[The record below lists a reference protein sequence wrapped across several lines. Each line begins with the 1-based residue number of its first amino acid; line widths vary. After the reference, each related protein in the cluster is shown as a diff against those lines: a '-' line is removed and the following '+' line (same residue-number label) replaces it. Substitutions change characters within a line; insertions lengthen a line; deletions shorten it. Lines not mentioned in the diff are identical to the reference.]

1 MQPESD
7 QIFHIMLNRRF
18 LRIKVLQALYAYIES
33 GEDNTNN
40 GIKHLLESID
50 KLYELFIWQLSF
62 LVETKRFA
70 ENKITENKHKYIPT
84 YEDLHPNLRYVNNR
98 VLCAIEDNKDFRKQ
112 ESALK
117 INWADDPQE
126 VVKNYYKLMKDS
138 PEYKKYMADKTDNF
152 ANDKKFIVT
161 MIKNYFADLDVLQDF
176 YEDKSIYF
184 CDDYHLVS
192 SMLIEF
198 FTKMKSFGPDTLLPS
213 IYKSDLAEAN
223 ADEKFIQD
231 LFRETIKHEE
241 EFGKLIAD
249 NTNNWEKERI
259 CLMDMIIL
267 KMALTEFVCFPY
279 VPVKVTMNEY
289 IEISKYFSTPK
300 SKIFVNG
307 ILDKLAKK
315 LTESGKI
322 EKKGMGLLEK

>member
-1 MQPESD
+1 
-7 QIFHIMLNRRF
+7 MLNRRF

-33 GEDNTNN
+33 GETNVNN
-40 GIKHLLESID
+40 GIKNLLESID

-84 YEDLHPNLRYVNNR
+84 YEDLHPNMKYVNNR
-98 VLCAIEDNKDFRKQ
+98 LLNVIEDNIDFKKH
-112 ESALK
+112 EAALK
-117 INWADDPQE
+117 DT
-126 VVKNYYKLMKDS
+126 

-152 ANDKKFIVT
+152 ANDRKFIVT
-161 MIKNYFADLDVLQDF
+161 MVSEYFADLDVLQDF

-198 FTKMKSFGPDTLLPS
+198 FNKMKNFDANSKLPE
-213 IYKSDLAEAN
+213 IYKTENVEAN

-231 LFRETIKHEE
+231 LFRETLKHNE

-267 KMALTEFVCFPY
+267 KMALTEFVCFPFI
-279 VPVKVTMNEY
+279 PVKVTMNEY

-315 LTESGKI
+315 LTDSGAI
-322 EKKGMGLLEK
+322 EKKGLGLLEK

>member
-1 MQPESD
+1 
-7 QIFHIMLNRRF
+7 MLNRRF

-33 GEDNTNN
+33 GEENVSN
-40 GIKHLLESID
+40 GIRHLLESID

-84 YEDLHPNLRYVNNR
+84 YDDLHPNLKYVNNR
-98 VLCAIEDNKDFRKQ
+98 LLNAIENNLEFKKR
-112 ESALK
+112 EAELK
-117 INWADDPQE
+117 INWGEDHQD
-126 VVKNYYKLMKDS
+126 VVKNYYNLMKGS

-152 ANDKKFIVT
+152 AADRKFIVT
-161 MIKNYFADLDVLQDF
+161 MITKYFADLDVLQDF

-192 SMLIEF
+192 SLLIDYLS
-198 FTKMKSFGPDTLLPS
+198 KVKSMGVDAKLPT
-213 IYKSDLAEAN
+213 IYKADTAEAN
-223 ADEKFIQD
+223 ADEKFIQS
-231 LFRETIKHEE
+231 LFRETVSHNE

-267 KMALTEFVCFPY
+267 KMALAEFVCFPFI
-279 VPVKVTMNEY
+279 PVKVTMNEY

-315 LTESGKI
+315 LTESGAIKKSGLGLM
-322 EKKGMGLLEK
+322 EK

>member
-1 MQPESD
+1 
-7 QIFHIMLNRRF
+7 MLNRRF

-33 GEDNTNN
+33 GETNINN
-40 GIKHLLESID
+40 GIKNLLESID

-70 ENKITENKHKYIPT
+70 ENKITENKHNYIPT
-84 YEDLHPNLRYVNNR
+84 YEDLHPNLKYVNNR
-98 VLCAIEDNKDFRKQ
+98 LLNVIEDNVDFKKH
-112 ESALK
+112 EASLK
-117 INWADDPQE
+117 INWANDHQD
-126 VVKNYYKLMKDS
+126 VVKKYYMMMKDT
-138 PEYKKYMADKTDNF
+138 PEYKKYMADKTDSF
-152 ANDKKFIVT
+152 ASDRKFIVE
-161 MIKNYFADLDVLQDF
+161 MITKYFADLDVLQDF

-192 SMLIEF
+192 SMLIDF
-198 FTKMKSFGPDTLLPS
+198 FTKMKNFDANSKLPS
-213 IYKSDLAEAN
+213 IYKADTVEKN

-231 LFRETIKHEE
+231 LFRETMSHNE

-267 KMALTEFVCFPY
+267 KMAITEFVCFPFI
-279 VPVKVTMNEY
+279 PVKVTMNEY

-315 LTESGKI
+315 LNEAGSI
-322 EKKGMGLLEK
+322 NKKGLGLLEK

>member
-1 MQPESD
+1 
-7 QIFHIMLNRRF
+7 MLNRRF

-33 GEDNTNN
+33 GETNINN
-40 GIKHLLESID
+40 GIKNLYESID

-84 YEDLHPNLRYVNNR
+84 YDDLHPNMKYVNNR
-98 VLCAIEDNKDFRKQ
+98 LLNLIEDNVDFKKH
-112 ESALK
+112 EAALK

-126 VVKNYYKLMKDS
+126 VVKKYYNMMRETQ
-138 PEYKKYMADKTDNF
+138 EYKKYMADKTDNF
-152 ANDKKFIVT
+152 AADKKFIVT
-161 MIKNYFADLDVLQDF
+161 MITNYFADLDVLQDF

-198 FTKMKSFGPDTLLPS
+198 LSKMKDFDVNSPLPS
-213 IYKSDLAEAN
+213 IYKTDTADPN
-223 ADEKFIQD
+223 ADEQFIQE
-231 LFRETIKHEE
+231 LFRQTMNHYE

-267 KMALTEFVCFPY
+267 KMAITEFQCFPY
-279 VPVKVTMNEY
+279 IPVKVTMNEY

-315 LTESGKI
+315 LADSGAI
-322 EKKGMGLLEK
+322 NKKGLGLLDK

>member
-1 MQPESD
+1 
-7 QIFHIMLNRRF
+7 MLNRRF

-33 GEDNTNN
+33 GETNINN
-40 GIKHLLESID
+40 GIKNLLESID

-84 YEDLHPNLRYVNNR
+84 YDDLHPNMKYVNNR
-98 VLCAIEDNKDFRKQ
+98 LLNLIEDNVDFKKH
-112 ESALK
+112 EAALK
-117 INWADDPQE
+117 INWADDHQD
-126 VVKNYYKLMKDS
+126 VVKKYYTMMKET
-138 PEYKKYMADKTDNF
+138 PEYKKYMASKTDTF
-152 ANDKKFIVT
+152 AEDRKFIVD
-161 MIKNYFADLDVLQDF
+161 MITNYFADLDVLQDF

-198 FTKMKSFGPDTLLPS
+198 FTKMKNFDVNSKLPP
-213 IYKSDLAEAN
+213 IYKTDTAEAN
-223 ADEKFIQD
+223 ADEKFIQA
-231 LFRETIKHEE
+231 LFRETINHNE

-267 KMALTEFVCFPY
+267 KMAITEFVCFPFI
-279 VPVKVTMNEY
+279 PVKVSMNEY

-315 LTESGKI
+315 LGESGAI
-322 EKKGMGLLEK
+322 DKKGLGLLEK

>member
-1 MQPESD
+1 
-7 QIFHIMLNRRF
+7 MLNRRF

-33 GEDNTNN
+33 GETNVNN
-40 GIKHLLESID
+40 GIKNLLESID

-84 YEDLHPNLRYVNNR
+84 YDDLHPNLKYVNNR
-98 VLCAIEDNKDFRKQ
+98 LLNLIEDNVDFKKH
-112 ESALK
+112 EAALK
-117 INWADDPQE
+117 INWANDPQD
-126 VVKNYYKLMKDS
+126 VVKKYYTMMRET
-138 PEYKKYMADKTDNF
+138 PEYKKYMADKTDTF
-152 ANDKKFIVT
+152 AADRKFIVE
-161 MIKNYFADLDVLQDF
+161 MITKYFADLDVLQDF

-198 FTKMKSFGPDTLLPS
+198 ISKMKNFDVNSKLPE
-213 IYKSDLAEAN
+213 IYKTENVEAN

-231 LFRETIKHEE
+231 LFRETLNHDE

-267 KMALTEFVCFPY
+267 KMALTEFVCFPFI
-279 VPVKVTMNEY
+279 PVKVTMNEY

-315 LTESGKI
+315 LNEAGSINKMGL
-322 EKKGMGLLEK
+322 GLLEK

>member
-1 MQPESD
+1 
-7 QIFHIMLNRRF
+7 MLNRRF

-33 GEDNTNN
+33 GETNINN
-40 GIKHLLESID
+40 GIKNLYESID

-84 YEDLHPNLRYVNNR
+84 YDDLHPNMKYVNNR
-98 VLCAIEDNKDFRKQ
+98 LLNLIEDNVDFKKH
-112 ESALK
+112 EAALK

-126 VVKNYYKLMKDS
+126 VVKKYYNMMRETQ
-138 PEYKKYMADKTDNF
+138 EYKKYMADKTDNF
-152 ANDKKFIVT
+152 AADKKFIVT
-161 MIKNYFADLDVLQDF
+161 MITNYFADLDVLQDF

-198 FTKMKSFGPDTLLPS
+198 LSKMKDFDVYSPLPS
-213 IYKSDLAEAN
+213 IYKTDTADPN
-223 ADEKFIQD
+223 ADEQFIQE
-231 LFRETIKHEE
+231 LFRQTMNHYE

-267 KMALTEFVCFPY
+267 KMAITEFQCFPY
-279 VPVKVTMNEY
+279 IPVKVTMNEY

-315 LTESGKI
+315 LADSGAI
-322 EKKGMGLLEK
+322 NKKGLGLLDK

>member
-1 MQPESD
+1 
-7 QIFHIMLNRRF
+7 MLNRRF

-33 GEDNTNN
+33 GETNINN
-40 GIKHLLESID
+40 GIKNLLESID

-84 YEDLHPNLRYVNNR
+84 YEDLHPNLKYVNNR
-98 VLCAIEDNKDFRKQ
+98 LLNVIEDNVDFKKH
-112 ESALK
+112 EASLK
-117 INWADDPQE
+117 INWANDHQD
-126 VVKNYYKLMKDS
+126 VVKKYYMMMKDT
-138 PEYKKYMADKTDNF
+138 PEYKKYMADKTDSF
-152 ANDKKFIVT
+152 ASDRKFIVE
-161 MIKNYFADLDVLQDF
+161 MITKYFADLDVLQDF

-192 SMLIEF
+192 SMLIDF
-198 FTKMKSFGPDTLLPS
+198 FTKMKNFDANSKLPS
-213 IYKSDLAEAN
+213 IYKADTVEKN

-231 LFRETIKHEE
+231 LFRETMSHNE

-267 KMALTEFVCFPY
+267 KMALTEFVCFPFI
-279 VPVKVTMNEY
+279 PVKVTMNEY

-315 LTESGKI
+315 LNEAGSI
-322 EKKGMGLLEK
+322 NKKGLGLLEK

>member
-1 MQPESD
+1 
-7 QIFHIMLNRRF
+7 MLNRRF
-18 LRIKVLQALYAYIES
+18 LRIKVMQALYAYIES
-33 GEDNTNN
+33 GETNINN
-40 GIKHLLESID
+40 GIKNLLESID

-62 LVETKRFA
+62 LVETKRYA
-70 ENKITENKHKYIPT
+70 ENKITENKHKYLPT
-84 YEDLHPNLRYVNNR
+84 YDDWHPNLKYVNNR
-98 VLCAIEDNKDFRKQ
+98 LLNLLEDNVDFRKH
-112 ESALK
+112 EAALK
-117 INWADDPQE
+117 INWADDHQD
-126 VVKNYYKLMKDS
+126 VVKKYYTMMRDTQ
-138 PEYKKYMADKTDNF
+138 EYKKYMADKNDNF
-152 ANDKKFIVT
+152 AADRKFIVT
-161 MIKNYFADLDVLQDF
+161 MITNYFADLDVLQDF

-192 SMLIEF
+192 SMLIDF
-198 FTKMKSFGPDTLLPS
+198 IGKMKNFDVNSPLPT
-213 IYKSDLAEAN
+213 IYKADTAEKN

-231 LFRETIKHEE
+231 LFRETMKHNE

-267 KMALTEFVCFPY
+267 KMALTEFVCFPFI
-279 VPVKVTMNEY
+279 PVKVTMNEY

-315 LTESGKI
+315 LTEAGKI
-322 EKKGMGLLEK
+322 EKKGLGLLDK

>member
-1 MQPESD
+1 M
-7 QIFHIMLNRRF
+7 
-18 LRIKVLQALYAYIES
+18 RIKVLQALYAYIES
-33 GEDNTNN
+33 GETNVNN
-40 GIKHLLESID
+40 GIKNLLESID

-84 YEDLHPNLRYVNNR
+84 YEDLHPNMKYVNNR
-98 VLCAIEDNKDFRKQ
+98 LLNVIEDNIDFKKH
-112 ESALK
+112 EAALK
-117 INWADDPQE
+117 INWADDHQD
-126 VVKNYYKLMKDS
+126 VVKNYYNMMKDT
-138 PEYKKYMADKTDNF
+138 PEYKKYMADKTDTF
-152 ANDKKFIVT
+152 ANDRKFIVEMVT
-161 MIKNYFADLDVLQDF
+161 KYFADLDVLQDF

-192 SMLIEF
+192 SMLIDF
-198 FTKMKSFGPDTLLPS
+198 FTKMKNFDVNSKLPE
-213 IYKSDLAEAN
+213 IYKTENVEAN
-223 ADEKFIQD
+223 ADEKFIQE
-231 LFRETIKHEE
+231 LFRETLKHNE

-267 KMALTEFVCFPY
+267 KMALTEFVCFPFI
-279 VPVKVTMNEY
+279 PVKVTMNEY

-315 LTESGKI
+315 LTDSGAI
-322 EKKGMGLLEK
+322 EKKGLGLLEK

>member
-1 MQPESD
+1 
-7 QIFHIMLNRRF
+7 MLNRRF

-33 GEDNTNN
+33 GETNIGN
-40 GIKHLLESID
+40 GIKNLLESVD

-84 YEDLHPNLRYVNNR
+84 YDDLHPNLKYVNNR
-98 VLCAIEDNKDFRKQ
+98 LLNLIEDNVDFKKH
-112 ESALK
+112 EAALK
-117 INWADDPQE
+117 INWADDTQE
-126 VVKNYYKLMKDS
+126 VVKKYYTMMRET
-138 PEYKKYMADKTDNF
+138 PEYKKYMADKTDTF
-152 ANDKKFIVT
+152 A
-161 MIKNYFADLDVLQDF
+161 ADR
-176 YEDKSIYF
+176 KCIYF
-184 CDDYHLVS
+184 VDDYHLVS

-198 FTKMKSFGPDTLLPS
+198 ISKMKNFDVNSQLPS
-213 IYKSDLAEAN
+213 IYKTDTAEPN

-231 LFRETIKHEE
+231 LFRETINHNE

-267 KMALTEFVCFPY
+267 KMALTEFVCFPFI
-279 VPVKVTMNEY
+279 PVKVTMNEY

-315 LTESGKI
+315 LNDSGQINK
-322 EKKGMGLLEK
+322 MGLGLL

>member
-1 MQPESD
+1 
-7 QIFHIMLNRRF
+7 MLNRRF

-33 GEDNTNN
+33 GETNINN
-40 GIKHLLESID
+40 GIKNLLESID

-84 YEDLHPNLRYVNNR
+84 YEDLHPNMKYVNNR
-98 VLCAIEDNKDFRKQ
+98 LLNLIEDNVDFKKH
-112 ESALK
+112 EAALK
-117 INWADDPQE
+117 INWADDHQD
-126 VVKNYYKLMKDS
+126 VVKKYYTMMKDT
-138 PEYKKYMADKTDNF
+138 PEYKKYMASKTDSF
-152 ANDKKFIVT
+152 AEDRKFIVEMVT
-161 MIKNYFADLDVLQDF
+161 KYFADLDVLQDF

-198 FTKMKSFGPDTLLPS
+198 FTKMKNFDVNSKLPT
-213 IYKSDLAEAN
+213 IYKTDTAEAN

-231 LFRETIKHEE
+231 LFRETMRHYE

-267 KMALTEFVCFPY
+267 KMAITEFECFPFI
-279 VPVKVTMNEY
+279 PVKVTMNEY

-315 LTESGKI
+315 LNEAGMI
-322 EKKGMGLLEK
+322 KKNGIGLLDK

>member
-1 MQPESD
+1 
-7 QIFHIMLNRRF
+7 MLNRRF

-33 GEDNTNN
+33 GEENVSN

-62 LVETKRFA
+62 LVETKRYA
-70 ENKITENKHKYIPT
+70 QNKITENKHKYIPT
-84 YEDLHPNLRYVNNR
+84 YEDLHPNMKYVNNR
-98 VLCAIEDNKDFRKQ
+98 LLNAIEDNLDFKKQ
-112 ESALK
+112 EAALK
-117 INWADDPQE
+117 ISWGEESQD
-126 VVKNYYKLMKDS
+126 VVKNYYNLMKETE
-138 PEYKKYMADKTDNF
+138 EYKKYMADKADSF
-152 ANDKKFIVT
+152 AADKKFIVT
-161 MIKNYFADLDVLQDF
+161 MISTYFSDLDVLQDF

-192 SMLIEF
+192 SLLVEYF
-198 FTKMKSFGPDTLLPS
+198 NKMKKFDVDDKLPE
-213 IYKSDLAEAN
+213 IYKNDTVEAN
-223 ADEKFIQD
+223 ADENFIKD
-231 LFRETIKHEE
+231 LFRLTLSHDAEY
-241 EFGKLIAD
+241 GQLIGD

-267 KMALTEFVCFPY
+267 KMAITEFECFPQI
-279 VPVKVTMNEY
+279 PVKVTMNEY

-315 LTESGKI
+315 MTESGKI
-322 EKKGMGLLEK
+322 KKSGLGLIDN

>member
-1 MQPESD
+1 M
-7 QIFHIMLNRRF
+7 
-18 LRIKVLQALYAYIES
+18 RIKVLQALYAYIES
-33 GEDNTNN
+33 GETNVNN
-40 GIKHLLESID
+40 GIKSLLESID

-62 LVETKRFA
+62 LVETKRYA

-84 YEDLHPNLRYVNNR
+84 YDDLHPNMKYVNNR
-98 VLCAIEDNKDFRKQ
+98 LLNLIEDNVDFKKH
-112 ESALK
+112 EAALK
-117 INWADDPQE
+117 INWADDHQD
-126 VVKNYYKLMKDS
+126 VVKKYYTMMKDA
-138 PEYKKYMADKTDNF
+138 PEYKKYMASKTDSF
-152 ANDKKFIVT
+152 AEDKKLIVDMVT
-161 MIKNYFADLDVLQDF
+161 KYFADLDVLQDF

-198 FTKMKSFGPDTLLPS
+198 FSKMKSFDVNSKLPS
-213 IYKSDLAEAN
+213 IYKEDTAEKN

-231 LFRETIKHEE
+231 LFRDTMSHYE
-241 EFGKLIAD
+241 EFGQLIAD

-267 KMALTEFVCFPY
+267 KMALTEFVCFPF

-315 LTESGKI
+315 LTEAGKI
-322 EKKGMGLLEK
+322 KKNGIGLLDK

>member
-1 MQPESD
+1 M
-7 QIFHIMLNRRF
+7 
-18 LRIKVLQALYAYIES
+18 RIKVLQALYAYIES
-33 GEDNTNN
+33 GETNINN
-40 GIKHLLESID
+40 GIKNLLESID

-84 YEDLHPNLRYVNNR
+84 YEDLHPNMKYVNNR
-98 VLCAIEDNKDFRKQ
+98 LLNLIEDNVDFKKH
-112 ESALK
+112 EAALK
-117 INWADDPQE
+117 INWADDHQD
-126 VVKNYYKLMKDS
+126 VVKKYYTMMKDT
-138 PEYKKYMADKTDNF
+138 PEYKKYMAAKTDSF
-152 ANDKKFIVT
+152 AEDKKFIVA
-161 MIKNYFADLDVLQDF
+161 MIQNYFADLDVLQDF

-198 FTKMKSFGPDTLLPS
+198 LTKMKSFDVNSKLPS
-213 IYKSDLAEAN
+213 IYKTDTAEAN

-231 LFRETIKHEE
+231 LFRDTMSHYE

-267 KMALTEFVCFPY
+267 KMAITEFVCFPFI
-279 VPVKVTMNEY
+279 PVKVTMNEY

-315 LTESGKI
+315 LNDAGSI
-322 EKKGMGLLEK
+322 KKNGIGLLDK

>member
-1 MQPESD
+1 
-7 QIFHIMLNRRF
+7 MLNRRF

-33 GEDNTNN
+33 GETNINN
-40 GIKHLLESID
+40 GIKNLLESID

-84 YEDLHPNLRYVNNR
+84 YEDLHPNMKYVNNR
-98 VLCAIEDNKDFRKQ
+98 LLNLIEDNVDFKKH
-112 ESALK
+112 EAALK
-117 INWADDPQE
+117 INWADDHQD
-126 VVKNYYKLMKDS
+126 VVKKYYTMMKDT
-138 PEYKKYMADKTDNF
+138 PEYKKYMAAKTDSF
-152 ANDKKFIVT
+152 AEDKKFIVA
-161 MIKNYFADLDVLQDF
+161 MIQNYFADLDVLQDF

-198 FTKMKSFGPDTLLPS
+198 FTKMKNFDENSKLPS
-213 IYKSDLAEAN
+213 IYKTDTAEAN
-223 ADEKFIQD
+223 ADENFIQE
-231 LFRETIKHEE
+231 LFRDTMSHYE

-267 KMALTEFVCFPY
+267 KMAITEFVCFPFI
-279 VPVKVTMNEY
+279 PVKVSMNEY

-315 LTESGKI
+315 LNDSGCI
-322 EKKGMGLLEK
+322 KKNGIGLLDK

>member
-1 MQPESD
+1 M
-7 QIFHIMLNRRF
+7 
-18 LRIKVLQALYAYIES
+18 RIKVMQALYAYIES
-33 GEDNTNN
+33 GETNINN
-40 GIKHLLESID
+40 GIKNLLESID

-84 YEDLHPNLRYVNNR
+84 YEDLHPNMKYVNNR
-98 VLCAIEDNKDFRKQ
+98 LLNVIEDNVDFKKH
-112 ESALK
+112 EAALK
-117 INWADDPQE
+117 INWADDHQD
-126 VVKNYYKLMKDS
+126 VVKKYYVMMKDT
-138 PEYKKYMADKTDNF
+138 PEYKKYMSDKTDTF
-152 ANDKKFIVT
+152 ANDRKFIVDMVT
-161 MIKNYFADLDVLQDF
+161 KYFADLDVLQDF

-192 SMLIEF
+192 SMLIDF
-198 FTKMKSFGPDTLLPS
+198 FTKMKNFDVNSQLPS
-213 IYKSDLAEAN
+213 IYKEDLAEKN
-223 ADEKFIQD
+223 ADEIFIKD
-231 LFRETIKHEE
+231 LFRETINHNE

-267 KMALTEFVCFPY
+267 KMAITEFVCFPFI
-279 VPVKVTMNEY
+279 PVKVTMNEY

-315 LTESGKI
+315 LTESGAI
-322 EKKGMGLLEK
+322 EKKGLGLLEK

>member
-1 MQPESD
+1 
-7 QIFHIMLNRRF
+7 MLNRRF
-18 LRIKVLQALYAYIES
+18 LRIKVLQALYAYLES
-33 GEDNTNN
+33 GEANINN
-40 GIKHLLESID
+40 GIKNLLESIE

-84 YEDLHPNLRYVNNR
+84 YEDLHPNLKYVNNKLLN
-98 VLCAIEDNKDFRKQ
+98 VIENNVDFRKQ
-112 ESALK
+112 EAALK
-117 INWADDPQE
+117 INWADDHQD
-126 VVKNYYKLMKDS
+126 VVKKYYTMMKDT

-152 ANDKKFIVT
+152 ATDRKFIVT
-161 MIKNYFADLDVLQDF
+161 MVTNYFADLDVLQDF

-198 FTKMKSFGPDTLLPS
+198 FSKMKNFDVYSKLPT
-213 IYKSDLAEAN
+213 IYKTDTVEAN
-223 ADEKFIQD
+223 ADERFIQE
-231 LFRETIKHEE
+231 LFRETIKHDE

-267 KMALTEFVCFPY
+267 KMALTEFVCFPFI
-279 VPVKVTMNEY
+279 PVKVTMNEY

-315 LTESGKI
+315 LTDSGNIAKMGI
-322 EKKGMGLLEK
+322 GLLDK

>member
-1 MQPESD
+1 
-7 QIFHIMLNRRF
+7 MLNRRF

-33 GEDNTNN
+33 GETNINN
-40 GIKHLLESID
+40 GIKNLLESID

-84 YEDLHPNLRYVNNR
+84 YEDLHPNLKYVNNR
-98 VLCAIEDNKDFRKQ
+98 LLNLIEDNADFKKH
-112 ESALK
+112 EAALK
-117 INWADDPQE
+117 INWADDHQD
-126 VVKNYYKLMKDS
+126 VVKKYFTMMKDT
-138 PEYKKYMADKTDNF
+138 PEYKKYMAAKTDSF
-152 ANDKKFIVT
+152 AEDRKFIVT
-161 MIKNYFADLDVLQDF
+161 MITNYFADLDVLQDF

-192 SMLIEF
+192 SMLLEF
-198 FTKMKSFGPDTLLPS
+198 IGKMKNFDENSPLPS
-213 IYKSDLAEAN
+213 IYKADTVEKN

-231 LFRETIKHEE
+231 LFRETMSHNE
-241 EFGKLIAD
+241 EFGALIAD

-267 KMALTEFVCFPY
+267 KMALAEFVCFPFI
-279 VPVKVTMNEY
+279 PVKVTMNEY

-315 LTESGKI
+315 LNEAGKI
-322 EKKGMGLLEK
+322 EKKGLGLLEK

>member
-1 MQPESD
+1 M
-7 QIFHIMLNRRF
+7 
-18 LRIKVLQALYAYIES
+18 RIKVLQALYAYIES
-33 GEDNTNN
+33 GETNVNN
-40 GIKHLLESID
+40 GIKNLLESID

-84 YEDLHPNLRYVNNR
+84 YEDLHPNMKYVNNR
-98 VLCAIEDNKDFRKQ
+98 LLNVIEDNIDFKKH
-112 ESALK
+112 EAALK
-117 INWADDPQE
+117 INWADDHQD
-126 VVKNYYKLMKDS
+126 VVKNYYNMMKDT
-138 PEYKKYMADKTDNF
+138 PEYKKYMADKTDTF
-152 ANDKKFIVT
+152 ANDRKFIVEMVT
-161 MIKNYFADLDVLQDF
+161 KYFADLDVLQDF

-192 SMLIEF
+192 SMLIDF
-198 FTKMKSFGPDTLLPS
+198 FTKMKNFDVNSKLPE
-213 IYKSDLAEAN
+213 IYKTENVEAN
-223 ADEKFIQD
+223 ADEKFIQE
-231 LFRETIKHEE
+231 LFRETLKHNE

-267 KMALTEFVCFPY
+267 KMALTEFVCFPFI
-279 VPVKVTMNEY
+279 PVKVTMNEY

-315 LTESGKI
+315 LTESGAI
-322 EKKGMGLLEK
+322 EKKGLGLLEK

>member
-1 MQPESD
+1 
-7 QIFHIMLNRRF
+7 MLTRRF
-18 LRIKVLQALYAYIES
+18 LRIKVMQALYAYIES
-33 GEDNTNN
+33 GETNINN
-40 GIKHLLESID
+40 GIKNLLESID

-62 LVETKRFA
+62 LVETKRYA

-84 YEDLHPNLRYVNNR
+84 YEDLHPNMKYVNNR
-98 VLCAIEDNKDFRKQ
+98 LLNVIEDNVDFKKH
-112 ESALK
+112 EAALK
-117 INWADDPQE
+117 INWADDHQD
-126 VVKNYYKLMKDS
+126 VVKKYYTMMKDT
-138 PEYKKYMADKTDNF
+138 PEYKKYMASKTDSF
-152 ANDKKFIVT
+152 AEDKKLIVDMVT
-161 MIKNYFADLDVLQDF
+161 KYFADLDVLQDF

-198 FTKMKSFGPDTLLPS
+198 FSKMKNFDVNSKLPS
-213 IYKSDLAEAN
+213 IYKEDTAEKN

-231 LFRETIKHEE
+231 LFRETMAHYE
-241 EFGKLIAD
+241 EFGKLIGD

-279 VPVKVTMNEY
+279 IPVKVSMNEY

-315 LTESGKI
+315 LTESGAI
-322 EKKGMGLLEK
+322 KKSGLGLLEK